1 MDDDCRTT
9 SGVDVRTSSDNTAVV
24 HECITTDRF
33 PQSGEILINLLD
45 MVQIKNRCER
55 YCKNKKKK

>member
-55 YCKNKKKK
+55 YCKKKKK